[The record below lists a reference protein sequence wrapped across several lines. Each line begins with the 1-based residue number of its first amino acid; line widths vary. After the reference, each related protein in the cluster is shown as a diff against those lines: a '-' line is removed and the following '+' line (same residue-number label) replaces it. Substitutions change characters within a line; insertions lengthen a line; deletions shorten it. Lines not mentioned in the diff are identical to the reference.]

1 MQQHALT
8 RGLAPEES
16 AEHARLLN
24 EYAQAVEGHKQAMR
38 HVARPGTAWNH
49 NNSLPAGR
57 RGHPSDDAIEQA
69 WLADARIETTRRHL
83 ETFRS
88 EHGIP

>member
-1 MQQHALT
+1 MQDFALS
-8 RGLAPEES
+8 RGLDPQES

-24 EYAQAVEGHKQAMR
+24 EFVEAVEGHKQVMR
-38 HVARPGTAWNH
+38 ATWDHGK
-49 NNSLPAGR
+49 R
-57 RGHPSDDAIEQA
+57 RLTRDAVERA
-69 WLADARIETTRRHL
+69 WLADARIESTRRHL

>member
-1 MQQHALT
+1 MQKHALT
-8 RGLAPEES
+8 QGLAPEES

-24 EYAQAVEGHKQAMR
+24 EYVQAVEGHKQVMR
-38 HVARPGTAWNH
+38 AAWNH
-49 NNSLPAGR
+49 NN
-57 RGHPSDDAIEQA
+57 GHPPEDAVERA
-69 WLADARIETTRRHL
+69 WLADARIESTRRHL

>member
-1 MQQHALT
+1 MQKHALT
-8 RGLAPEES
+8 QGLAPEES

-24 EYAQAVEGHKQAMR
+24 EYVQALEGHKQVMR
-38 HVARPGTAWNH
+38 AAWNH
-49 NNSLPAGR
+49 DNG
-57 RGHPSDDAIEQA
+57 GPSDDAIERA
-69 WLADARIETTRRHL
+69 WLADARIESTRRHL

>member
-1 MQQHALT
+1 MQKHALT
-8 RGLAPEES
+8 QGLAPEES

-24 EYAQAVEGHKQAMR
+24 EYVQALEGHKQVMQA
-38 HVARPGTAWNH
+38 AWNH
-49 NNSLPAGR
+49 GN
-57 RGHPSDDAIEQA
+57 GHTPGEAVERA
-69 WLADARIETTRRHL
+69 WLADARIESTRRHL

>member
-1 MQQHALT
+1 MQKHALT
-8 RGLAPEES
+8 QGLAPEES

-24 EYAQAVEGHKQAMR
+24 KYVQAVEGHKQVMR
-38 HVARPGTAWNH
+38 AAWDH
-49 NNSLPAGR
+49 GNSLPADR
-57 RGHPSDDAIEQA
+57 RGHAPEEAVARA
-69 WLADARIETTRRHL
+69 WLADARIESTRRHL

>member
-1 MQQHALT
+1 MQKHALT
-8 RGLAPEES
+8 QGLAPEES

-24 EYAQAVEGHKQAMR
+24 EYVQAVEGHKQVMR
-38 HVARPGTAWNH
+38 AAWNH
-49 NNSLPAGR
+49 GN
-57 RGHPSDDAIEQA
+57 GHAPEEAVEGA
-69 WLADARIETTRRHL
+69 WLADARIESTRRHL

>member
-8 RGLAPEES
+8 QGLPPDES

-24 EYAQAVEGHKQAMR
+24 EYVQALEGHKQAMR
-38 HVARPGTAWNH
+38 TAWNH
-49 NNSLPAGR
+49 RN
-57 RGHPSDDAIEQA
+57 GHPSDDAIEQA
-69 WLADARIETTRRHL
+69 WLADARIEATRRHL